1 MCNQG
6 VNALVVAA
14 RNNESSKVQMLLA
27 CPEID
32 INGYEDGTKGP
43 ALVVASIKG
52 HVEVVKELL
61 KDVNIDGNKVNK
73 GNNGGQTP
81 LCLASLY
88 GNLDVIK
95 ELLWDARVDL
105 NLKNEYGNTPLIVAV
120 KAKQIEATKLLLRC
134 PRVDITLSSSN
145 DASRR
150 DYGKTALD
158 IATRLGEKG
167 LMNAIQTRPTLLEDG
182 HTCNEQGEQ
191 KLIWKVI
198 QRAKR
203 AAV

>member
-1 MCNQG
+1 M
-6 VNALVVAA
+6 AA
-14 RNNESSKVQMLLA
+14 RNNEPSKVQMLLA

-32 INGYEDGTKGP
+32 INGYEDGTIGP

-134 PRVDITLSSSN
+134 PKIDITLSSSSLN
-145 DASRR
+145 DN
-150 DYGKTALD
+150 GKTALD
-158 IATRLGEKG
+158 IATGLGEAA
-167 LMNAIQTRPTLLEDG
+167 LVNAIQSRPTLLADG
-182 HTCNEQGEQ
+182 HTCTNEQGEI
-191 KLIWKVI
+191 K
-198 QRAKR
+198 
-203 AAV
+203 